1 MKTEYEATFLNIDKN
16 EIQERLRKLGAKLIK
31 PEFLQKRVTFNLPSG
46 HEIRGA
52 WIRVRD
58 EADKVTMSLKIVDG
72 DKIENQ
78 KEILA
83 YLGGKMR
90 MHRIKVLI
98 GDSVEV
104 VLDPYGGKGRI
115 IKRL

>member
-1 MKTEYEATFLNIDKN
+1 MSDPRKEKIVTARGVVTEALPSTLFRVKVEDKTED
-16 EIQERLRKLGAKLIK
+16 
-31 PEFLQKRVTFNLPSG
+31 P
-46 HEIRGA
+46 
-52 WIRVRD
+52 
-58 EADKVTMSLKIVDG
+58 
-72 DKIENQ
+72 

-98 GDSVEV
+98 GDSVEM

>member
-1 MKTEYEATFLNIDKN
+1 LLELQNLMSDIKN
-16 EIQERLRKLGAKLIK
+16 EKLLTARG
-31 PEFLQKRVTFNLPSG
+31 QVTEALPSTLF
-46 HEIRGA
+46 
-52 WIRVRD
+52 RVMMEKD
-58 EADKVTMSLKIVDG
+58 ANGGSE
-72 DKIENQ
+72 

-83 YLGGKMR
+83 YLSGKMR

-98 GDSVEV
+98 GDHVEV

>member
-1 MKTEYEATFLNIDKN
+1 MSSNPNEKILTTRGVITESLPSTLFRVKTED
-16 EIQERLRKLGAKLIK
+16 
-31 PEFLQKRVTFNLPSG
+31 
-46 HEIRGA
+46 
-52 WIRVRD
+52 D
-58 EADKVTMSLKIVDG
+58 
-72 DKIENQ
+72 

-83 YLGGKMR
+83 YLSGKMR

-98 GDSVEV
+98 GDSVEI

>member
-1 MKTEYEATFLNIDKN
+1 MSDLKN
-16 EIQERLRKLGAKLIK
+16 EKI
-31 PEFLQKRVTFNLPSG
+31 VTARGVVTEALPSTLF
-46 HEIRGA
+46 
-52 WIRVRD
+52 RV
-58 EADKVTMSLKIVDG
+58 KMQSKNDG
-72 DKIENQ
+72 EGE
-78 KEILA
+78 EILA

-115 IKRL
+115 VKRL

>member
-1 MKTEYEATFLNIDKN
+1 MSDPKN
-16 EIQERLRKLGAKLIK
+16 EKILTTRGV
-31 PEFLQKRVTFNLPSG
+31 VTESLPSTLF
-46 HEIRGA
+46 
-52 WIRVRD
+52 RVKIPARNAFSTADAGGED
-58 EADKVTMSLKIVDG
+58 ESD
-72 DKIENQ
+72 

-83 YLGGKMR
+83 YLSGKMR

-104 VLDPYGGKGRI
+104 VLDSYGGKGRI